1 MGTDKGKMH
10 YEDYKLIANGH
21 VLEVYKYEKG
31 VCVGHNGNGGG
42 RRAKDEEK
50 SNREEE
56 IRKTSSRKARNEVR
70 RQTLA
75 NFSEHSKFITLTF
88 RDGSV
93 KDVTD
98 VQECNY
104 AFKKFIG
111 RLRYWLKKNKPDKA
125 KFKYL
130 AVIEFQDKNDRGA
143 VHYHMISDLP
153 YIPHEELTDIWRH
166 GWVGINDIKHV
177 DNIGAYL
184 VKYMLK
190 DVNDNR
196 LKGNKA
202 YLSSKG
208 LNKSSTVRGN
218 IVEKILES
226 YGISEDTKKE
236 FANSYISEHH
246 GQISYTEYNLK
257 RMKK

>member
-1 MGTDKGKMH
+1 MGTGKGKMH

-21 VLEVYKYEKG
+21 VLEVYRYEKG

-50 SNREEE
+50 SDREEE

-70 RQTLA
+70 RQALA
-75 NFSEHSKFITLTF
+75 NFSEGSKFITLTF

-98 VQECNY
+98 VQECNK
-104 AFKKFIG
+104 AFKKFIQ
-111 RLRYWLKKNKPDKA
+111 RLRYRYKG
-125 KFKYL
+125 FKYL

-153 YIPHEELTDIWRH
+153 YIPHKDLTDIWRN

-190 DVNDNR
+190 DVNDKR

-208 LNKSSTVRGN
+208 LDKSSVIRGN
-218 IVEKILES
+218 IIERILES
-226 YGISEDTKKE
+226 YGIDEETKKE

-246 GQISYTEYNLK
+246 GQVSYSEYNLK
-257 RMKK
+257 RLKK